1 MTPGTAGEGTA
12 GVKVTVD
19 QGLCC
24 GAGQCVLVAPEVFDQ
39 QEEDGLVLL
48 LDPEPG
54 ARHAAAVREAAATCP
69 TGAIGLAGEG

>member
-1 MTPGTAGEGTA
+1 M
-12 GVKVTVD
+12 KVTVD

-39 QEEDGLVLL
+39 QEEDGRVVL

-54 ARHAAAVREAAATCP
+54 EGHAAAVREAAATCP
-69 TGAIGLAGEG
+69 TGAVRLVDGG

>member
-1 MTPGTAGEGTA
+1 M
-12 GVKVTVD
+12 KVAVD

-24 GAGQCVLVAPEVFDQ
+24 GAGQCVLLAPEVFDQ
-39 QEEDGLVLL
+39 QDEDGLVVL

-69 TGAIGLAGEG
+69 TGAVQLVGES

>member
-1 MTPGTAGEGTA
+1 VTPGEGAGPA
-12 GVKVTVD
+12 GVQVAVD

-39 QEEDGLVLL
+39 QEEDGLVVL

-54 ARHAAAVREAAATCP
+54 ERLAAAVREAAATCP
-69 TGAIGLAGEG
+69 TGAVRLVGQG